1 MADNES
7 IEAENL
13 LLGLYEDQVANA
25 DFDFF
30 EHIGLPRDASWGQF
44 RRHYDKDGLPDS
56 ERASRDLRTYPPV
69 AKRIAELKLQRDNP
83 QFEPEDFEALLDV
96 TKGKKH

>member
-1 MADNES
+1 MADIDS

-13 LLGLYEDQVANA
+13 LLGLYEDEVANA

-30 EHIGLPRDASWGQF
+30 EHVGLPRDASWGQF

-56 ERASRDLRTYPPV
+56 ERAAQDLWTYSPV
-69 AKRIAELKLQRDNP
+69 AKRIDGLK
-83 QFEPEDFEALLDV
+83 
-96 TKGKKH
+96 

>member
-1 MADNES
+1 MADIDS
-7 IEAENL
+7 IQAENL
-13 LLGLYEDQVANA
+13 LLGLYEDTAVNA

-30 EHIGLPRDASWGQF
+30 EHVGLPRDASWGQF

-56 ERASRDLRTYPPV
+56 ERAAQDLRTYPPV
-69 AKRIAELKLQRDNP
+69 AKQIAELKLQQDNP

-96 TKGKKH
+96 TKTKKH